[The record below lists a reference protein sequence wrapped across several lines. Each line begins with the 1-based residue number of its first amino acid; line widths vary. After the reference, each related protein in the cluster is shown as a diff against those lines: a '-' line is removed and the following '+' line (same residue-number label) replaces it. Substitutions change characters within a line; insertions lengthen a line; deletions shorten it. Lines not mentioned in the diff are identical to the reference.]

1 MLKRFFSGKDIPFW
15 LLTFS
20 IVIALTLPRLIKD
33 GMFLDGMLYTCVSH
47 NLSIGIG
54 TFWFPVFSSSY
65 VNSGSTFFLEHPPLV
80 FGIQSLFFKLLGDSM
95 YVERFYIFLTMCF
108 SAFLIH
114 LLWQNIFRKDNEFKR
129 ISWLP
134 ILLWITIPSC
144 SWSYSYNMM
153 ENTLGLFCLISVL
166 FILKAVESDQT
177 RPGLLILSG
186 IFIFLA
192 SFSKGIPGLFPLSVP
207 FLYWLTVRKK
217 TFYNTIISS
226 LIIIFVPTL
235 LYFILFH
242 LPQSKESLTFYV
254 THRLL
259 ERIQNNPT
267 VSNRFNILMRI
278 VSELI
283 LQILLV
289 GLIIFIDKKRKYN
302 LRLFKYSDYS
312 VFFISIGLSAS
323 VPLMLTLVQRGF
335 YLVPSFPYFGIGLSV
350 IIAPVIFA
358 LRENIFN
365 NQMKHRLLLITSTIL
380 FVFSITFTITQLGK
394 SSRDKEILHDVY
406 AIGNEIPKNS
416 AVTITSD
423 LSSVYVL
430 ECYFIRY
437 FNISL
442 FVNVP
447 KEYYLI
453 RKTTSFSD
461 KAFEKLKI
469 DTELYDIYK
478 RK

>member
-1 MLKRFFSGKDIPFW
+1 
-15 LLTFS
+15 
-20 IVIALTLPRLIKD
+20 
-33 GMFLDGMLYTCVSH
+33 
-47 NLSIGIG
+47 
-54 TFWFPVFSSSY
+54 
-65 VNSGSTFFLEHPPLV
+65 
-80 FGIQSLFFKLLGDSM
+80 
-95 YVERFYIFLTMCF
+95 
-108 SAFLIH
+108 
-114 LLWQNIFRKDNEFKR
+114 
-129 ISWLP
+129 
-134 ILLWITIPSC
+134 
-144 SWSYSYNMM
+144 MM